1 MPEQG
6 ACDHALQACLEGVAP
21 VFDIRLLDVLPW
33 LPLALFSALLALWY
47 IQDILVAFRT
57 PRLDPRPNLPETGP
71 LVTVIIP
78 ARNEAA
84 RIGACLEG
92 LSRQSYR
99 TFEVIVVD
107 DDSSDDTADVVRRFA
122 ARLPALTIVS
132 SKGLPHHWAGKCWA
146 CWQGANRARGDWLLF
161 LDADVA
167 PQPDLLAALVDR
179 ATVGRDMITLVP
191 LIHLTSLAERLVLPP
206 FIGLISAIYPFDRVN
221 DPSSPLAFAIGQCIM
236 MRRDVYIAVDGH
248 RAVHGSVLEDMDL
261 ARIVKQSGYAL
272 DAAIAPD
279 LLEVRMY
286 NGWETLT
293 EGLKKNAIA
302 GYRSGGIRSG
312 LMGLRLGLMAVMP
325 WNMLIAG
332 QTLPLLGGDPA
343 LAQALTLA
351 GVALFMIGALC
362 WGVVVH
368 HRFRISPFW
377 GALYGPGTAVYFTL
391 AAQALLQIRSGKGV
405 EWKGRMFTH

>member
-1 MPEQG
+1 M
-6 ACDHALQACLEGVAP
+6 
-21 VFDIRLLDVLPW
+21 FDIRQLDVWPW

-47 IQDILVAFRT
+47 VQDVIAAVRM
-57 PRLDPRPNLPETGP
+57 PRLDPHPDLPDTGP

-92 LSRQSYR
+92 LARQSYR

-107 DDSSDDTADVVRRFA
+107 DDSADETVDVVRRFA
-122 ARLPALTIVS
+122 TRLPALTILS
-132 SKGLPHHWAGKCWA
+132 SKGLPHDWAGKCWA
-146 CWQGANRARGDWLLF
+146 CWQGANRARGEWLLF
-161 LDADVA
+161 LDADVE
-167 PQPDLLAALVDR
+167 PQSELLAALVER
-179 ATVGRDMITLVP
+179 ATAGRDMITLVP
-191 LIHLTSLAERLVLPP
+191 HIHLTSFAERLVLPP

-236 MRRDVYIAVDGH
+236 VRRDVYTAVDGH
-248 RAVHGSVLEDMDL
+248 RAVRGSVLEDMDL
-261 ARIVKQSGYAL
+261 ARIVKQSGFML

-286 NGWETLT
+286 NGWETLI
-293 EGLKKNAIA
+293 EGLKKNAVA
-302 GYRSGGIRSG
+302 GYRSGGVRSG

-332 QTLPLLGGDPA
+332 QALPLLGGDPA

-351 GVALFMIGALC
+351 GAVLVIIGALC

-368 HRFRISPFW
+368 YRFRIAPLW
-377 GALYGPGTAVYFTL
+377 GILYGLGTAVYFAL
-391 AAQALLQIRSGKGV
+391 AAQALHQIRSGKGV
-405 EWKGRMFTH
+405 EWKGRVFTR

>member
-1 MPEQG
+1 M
-6 ACDHALQACLEGVAP
+6 AP
-21 VFDIRLLDVLPW
+21 VFDIRLLDVWPW
-33 LPLALFSALLALWY
+33 VPLALFSALLAFWY
-47 IQDILVAFRT
+47 IQDIIATLRT
-57 PRLDPRPNLPETGP
+57 PRLDPHPNLPDTGP

-92 LSRQSYR
+92 LAQQSYR
-99 TFEVIVVD
+99 NFEVIVVD
-107 DDSSDDTADVVRRFA
+107 DDSSDGTADVVRRFA
-122 ARLPALTIVS
+122 ARLSALTILS

-167 PQPDLLAALVDR
+167 PQPELLAALVER

-191 LIHLTSLAERLVLPP
+191 LIHLTSFAERLVLPP
-206 FIGLISAIYPFDRVN
+206 FIGLISTIYPFDRVN

-236 MRRDVYIAVDGH
+236 VRRDVYAAVGGH
-248 RAVHGSVLEDMDL
+248 RAVRGSVLEDMDL
-261 ARIVKQSGYAL
+261 ARLVKQSGYAL

-286 NGWETLT
+286 NGWATLT

-312 LMGLRLGLMAVMP
+312 VMGLRLGLMVAMP
-325 WNMLIAG
+325 WSMLIAG
-332 QTLPLLGGDPA
+332 RALPLIGGDPA
-343 LAQALTLA
+343 LAQALALA
-351 GVALFMIGALC
+351 GVALCIVSAVC
-362 WGVVVH
+362 WGAAIRY
-368 HRFRISPFW
+368 RFRISPLW
-377 GALYGPGTAVYFTL
+377 SILYGPGTAVYFGL
-391 AAQALLQIRSGKGV
+391 AAQAMLQIRSGKGV
-405 EWKGRMFTH
+405 EWKGRMFTR